1 MRRKKLKRLV
11 WIFVLILIGAII
23 WLGYSLYKRN
33 KESALA
39 NENLYNQ
46 SLYELVYYMDN
57 VKNYLAKSTIS
68 TSASNGAETL
78 TNVWREANLAQ
89 TYLSMLPIQAHE
101 LENTEKFLNQVSDYS
116 YSLSRK
122 SFKGENL
129 NDEDLENLQELHKYS
144 IEINNVVNQI
154 SFDLNAGNL
163 KWSDL
168 TGDRDVDFAQQVS
181 SDFNLAN
188 SLEENLHQYSG
199 LIYDGAYSEH
209 IVSEEK
215 KGLKGDKISEEDAK
229 NKAKGFIGENNIKEI
244 SNYGFSE
251 KAPVP
256 SFTFNIKNNQDENI
270 TISISEI
277 GGYIVYMNSDKQV
290 NVENLSYEDA
300 NKKGKEFLERKGF
313 QNMQQTYYLKNDG
326 ILTINYAYS
335 QNGVIMYPDLIKV
348 KVSLDDGQILGI
360 ETTGYLNN
368 HTERDIS
375 KVKISKEQAREK
387 LNKKINIQSELL
399 AVIPTEWRTEK
410 LCYEFKGKVN
420 DTEYLVY
427 INAENGEEEQI
438 LIITNTPNGVLT
450 M

>member
-1 MRRKKLKRLV
+1 MRKIKRFV
-11 WIFVLILIGAII
+11 WIFVLILIGTVI
-23 WLGYSLYKRN
+23 WLGYSLYKKN
-33 KESALA
+33 KESILA

-101 LENTEKFLNQVSDYS
+101 LENTEKFLNQVSDYT

-122 SFKGENL
+122 NFEGKKLS
-129 NDEDLENLQELHKYS
+129 DEDLENLQELHKYS

-163 KWSDL
+163 KWKDL
-168 TGDRDVDFAQQVS
+168 TKNRDVDFAQQVS
-181 SDFNLAN
+181 SDFNLAS

-209 IVSEEK
+209 TVSDEK
-215 KGLKGDKISEEDAK
+215 KGLKGDKILEEEAK
-229 NKAKGFIGENNIKEI
+229 NKAKEFVGNENIQEI
-244 SNYGFSE
+244 SSYGYSE
-251 KAPVP
+251 NASVP
-256 SFTFNIKNNQDENI
+256 SFTFNIKNKNNENI
-270 TISISEI
+270 TISISEQ
-277 GGYIVYMNSDKQV
+277 GGDIVFMNSDKKV
-290 NVENLSYEDA
+290 KYENIDYEEA
-300 NKKGKEFLERKGF
+300 NKKGKEFLEHKGF
-313 QNMQQTYYLKNDG
+313 KNMQETYYLKNDG
-326 ILTINYAYS
+326 VMTINYAYS
-335 QNGVIMYPDLIKV
+335 QDGIIMYPDLIKL
-348 KVSLDDGQILGI
+348 KIALDDGQILGI

-375 KVKISKEQAREK
+375 KIKISKEQARDK
-387 LNKKINIQSELL
+387 LNKKLNIQSELL
-399 AVIPTEWRTEK
+399 AVIPTEWKTEI
-410 LCYEFKGKVN
+410 LCYEFKGKVE

-427 INAENGEEEQI
+427 INAESGKEEQI

>member
-1 MRRKKLKRLV
+1 MKKRKLKRLV
-11 WIFVLILIGAII
+11 WIFVIILIIAII
-23 WLGYSLYKRN
+23 VLSYNLYRKNR
-33 KESALA
+33 ESTLA

-46 SLYELVYYMDN
+46 SLYELAYYMDN
-57 VKNYLAKSTIS
+57 VKNYLAKATIS
-68 TSASNGAETL
+68 TSAANGAETL

-122 SFKGENL
+122 SFQGENL
-129 NDEDLENLQELHKYS
+129 SDEDLENLEELHKYS

-163 KWSDL
+163 KWKDL
-168 TGDRDVDFAQQVS
+168 TGNRDVDFAQQVN
-181 SDFNLAN
+181 SDFNLAS

-209 IVSEEK
+209 IVSQEK
-215 KGLKGDKISEEDAK
+215 KGLKGNEISEEDAK
-229 NKAKGFIGENNIKEI
+229 NKAIEIIGKNNIQEI
-244 SNYGFSE
+244 TNYGLSE
-251 KAPVP
+251 NAPVP
-256 SFTFNIKNNQDENI
+256 SYTFNIKNKNQENI
-270 TISISEI
+270 TLSISKK
-277 GGYIVYMNSDKQV
+277 GGFIVYMNSDKQV
-290 NVENLSYEDA
+290 DYEKIGIEEA
-300 NKKGKEFLERKGF
+300 NKKSKEYLEKNGF
-313 QNMQQTYYLKNDG
+313 SNMQQTYYLKNNG
-326 ILTINYAYS
+326 VMTINYAYS
-335 QNGVIMYPDLIKV
+335 QDGVLMYPDLIKV
-348 KVSLDDGQILGI
+348 KVALDDGQILGI

-368 HTERDIS
+368 HTERNIS

-387 LNKKINIQSELL
+387 LNKKLNIQGEVL
-399 AVIPTEWRTEK
+399 AVIPTEWKTEI
-410 LCYEFKGKVN
+410 LCYEFKGKIE

-438 LIITNTPNGVLT
+438 LIITNTPNGQLA